1 MSRQPTRS
9 APRAPRRAAVH
20 PAVAG
25 FRPHA
30 AAAAVAAAFVL
41 QPVLAQPVGGQAVH
55 GQATFATSGNNLV
68 VRTQNGA
75 GTSHSA
81 INWQSFSVPG
91 GSTTQFFQPSATSTS
106 INRVVGP
113 DPSAIYGTLWS
124 NGRIVL
130 VNPAGI
136 TVGAGGV
143 VDTAGFVASTL
154 RLGDA
159 DAVAGRLLFQDGA
172 GAGVQV
178 DGKILARSGDI
189 VLIGPNVQA
198 GASALLQA
206 DGGAVVLA
214 AGHKV
219 ALTGRG
225 LEGIQLEVQAGDEAR
240 NLGTLKGDAVAVF
253 ANTLSHSGAIM
264 ANAVSTEGGKVV
276 LQAIGGDALVNGTVV
291 AKAGDQGGS
300 IDVLG
305 ERVALQDNA
314 FLDVSGAAGGG
325 QVRVGGDYQG
335 QNPDVANARRT
346 YVAST
351 AKISADATEQGDG
364 GKVIVWSDEVT
375 GMQGQV
381 SARGGAHGGNGGFV
395 EVSGKQA
402 LQFTGTVDTRAPRGA
417 NGVLLL
423 DPNDIVIDTDNNV
436 SITETSQGSVF
447 SGGPS
452 ISHIRES
459 DLERALLS
467 SSVIVATNGG
477 TGGNGDIT
485 VASGVNIEWANT
497 NALGLQSDRNLYLAG
512 SVTASDPTG
521 SAVLSLHAI
530 NGLIS
535 QDPGTSVIQVPRL
548 QINADNGSAV
558 LSGNNLVS
566 TLGANIGGAGSSLY
580 FHNAQDLAIGNVV
593 SPYGLAGNGI
603 DAVDA
608 AGNKASVT
616 VLSAGN
622 LTINSN
628 VSGGTLDLEGA
639 TVNVASGVTVS
650 SSTSGGTGMTL
661 YASGNGSN
669 DIAGTLVS
677 DGYVDIGGNGS
688 FALGNIRSANMF
700 LFSGSPDVP
709 APTVVTQ
716 KTGTTIETGGLYAS
730 TTNAAGSDLLL
741 GNAGNRI
748 DTISMDTKGNL
759 TVLSATDLD
768 VGFAGGATV
777 KLQAP
782 NISMGVES
790 GIDATGN
797 AFLSGT
803 GGASTINLGPGYVSV
818 LGNLDFSNAGDV
830 TLGTVDAGTMTAN
843 LAGSLTQDA
852 QNSYYVN
859 TGSIAATVKG
869 SIDLSGSGCSCVP
882 NSLGYVTGSAGGSIA
897 MVGVRGV
904 APAGLSAGT
913 DISLTAVAPVVAA
926 MVPTSAGDLDVQ
938 GSVTAGNSVTLAAP
952 ASVVIQD
959 TSTVTGSSISLV
971 APLAT
976 VYGTLQPG
984 GAGGIGTVRASGD
997 VTFAG
1002 SGTLQLDVAS
1012 LSAFDQLVAG
1022 GTVTTEPTTSLQ
1034 VVDQTGGTL
1043 AGSFSPL
1050 SVGSASAVAFTV
1062 PAGWVVTPMTVDSPY
1077 VITAAA
1083 TTVPPPPPQ
1092 PTGST
1097 DPFLQQVNDQ
1107 LVTFAELFVEES
1119 QRQDE
1124 VKRIGKDDIVVTDTA
1139 CAPR

>member
-9 APRAPRRAAVH
+9 AHRAPRGAAVH

-55 GQATFATSGNNLV
+55 GQATFTANGSNLV

-91 GSTTQFFQPSATSTS
+91 GSTTQFFQPSAASTS

-154 RLGDA
+154 RMSDA
-159 DAVAGRLLFQDGA
+159 DAVAGRLLFQDGT

-198 GASALLQA
+198 GSSALLQA
-206 DGGAVVLA
+206 DSGAVVVA

-225 LEGIQLEVQAGDEAR
+225 LEGIQLEVQAGDAAR

-253 ANTLSHSGAIM
+253 ANTLSHSGVIS
-264 ANAVSTEGGKVV
+264 ANAVSTVGGKVV
-276 LQAIGGDALVNGTVV
+276 LQAIGGDALVNGAVA
-291 AKAGDQGGS
+291 AKAGDKGGS

-314 FLDVSGAAGGG
+314 FLDVSGNAGGG

-335 QNPDVANARRT
+335 KNPEVPNAKRT
-346 YVAST
+346 YVAPG
-351 AKISADATEQGDG
+351 AKIHADATGRGNG
-364 GKVIVWSDEVT
+364 GKVIVWSDVLT
-375 GMQGQV
+375 GMYGQV
-381 SARGGAHGGNGGFV
+381 SARGGALGGNGGFV

-402 LQFTGTVDTRAPRGA
+402 LQFTGKVDTRAPQGA
-417 NGVLLL
+417 NGTLLL
-423 DPNDIVIDTDNNV
+423 DPNDIIIDTDNNV

-452 ISHIRES
+452 ISRIRES

-467 SSVIVATNGG
+467 GSVIVSTDAGS
-477 TGGNGDIT
+477 GGNGDIT

-512 SVTASDPTG
+512 SVTASDTTG

-535 QDPGTSVIQVPRL
+535 QDPGTSVIKVPRL
-548 QINADNGSAV
+548 QINVDNGSAV
-558 LSGNNLVS
+558 LAGNNLVS
-566 TLGANIGGAGSSLY
+566 TLGANIAGVDSSLY
-580 FHNAQDLAIGNVV
+580 FHNAQDLAIGSAV
-593 SPYGLAGNGI
+593 SPYGRAGDGI

-608 AGNKASVT
+608 AGNKGSVT

-622 LTINSN
+622 LKIDRDVT
-628 VSGGTLDLEGA
+628 GGTLDLEGA

-650 SSTSGGTGMTL
+650 SKGGTGMTL
-661 YASGNGSN
+661 YATGNGSN

-688 FALGNIRSANMF
+688 FALGNIRSANML
-700 LFSGSPDVP
+700 LFSGSPDTP
-709 APTVVTQ
+709 APTIVTQ
-716 KTGTTIETGGLYAS
+716 KAGTTIETSGLFAS

-741 GNAGNRI
+741 GNAGNKI
-748 DTISMDTKGNL
+748 DTMSMDTKGNL
-759 TVLSATDLD
+759 TVLSSTDLD
-768 VGFAGGATV
+768 VGFAGGVNV

-803 GGASTINLGPGYVSV
+803 GSASTINLGPGYVSV
-818 LGNLDFSNAGDV
+818 LGNLDFSNAGNV
-830 TLGTVDAGTMTAN
+830 TLGTTDAGTMTAN

-852 QNSYYVN
+852 LNSYYVN
-859 TGSIAATVKG
+859 TGSLAATVKG
-869 SIDLSGSGCSCVP
+869 SIDLSGSDCSCVP
-882 NSLGYVTGSAGGSIA
+882 NSLGYVTGSAGGSIT
-897 MVGVRGV
+897 MVGVQGV
-904 APAGLSAGT
+904 APAGLSAGAE
-913 DISLTAVAPVVAA
+913 ISLTAVAPIVAA

-938 GSVTAGNSVTLAAP
+938 GNVTAGNSLTLAAP
-952 ASVVIQD
+952 GSVVIQD

-971 APLAT
+971 APLTT
-976 VYGTLQPG
+976 VFGTLQPG

-997 VTFAG
+997 LTFAG
-1002 SGTLQLDVAS
+1002 SGTMQLDVAS
-1012 LSAFDQLVAG
+1012 LSSFDQLVAG
-1022 GTVTTEPTTSLQ
+1022 GTVSTGSTTSLK
-1034 VVDQTGGTL
+1034 VIDQTGGTL
-1043 AGSFSPL
+1043 SGSFSPL
-1050 SVGSASAVAFTV
+1050 SVGSASSVAFTV
-1062 PAGWVVTPMTVDSPY
+1062 PTNWVVTPMTVDSPY

-1083 TTVPPPPPQ
+1083 TTVPPPPSEPA
-1092 PTGST
+1092 GST
-1097 DPFLQQVNDQ
+1097 DPFVQQVNDQ